1 VLIGSGG
8 NRAHLPIGYL
18 AGGRIIII
26 IIIIGGVDEALTG
39 IDAEGKPL
47 EAVVSAHR
55 GWLG

>member
-1 VLIGSGG
+1 VLVGNGG

-18 AGGRIIII
+18 AGGRIII

-47 EAVVSAHR
+47 EAVISAHR